1 MLDFSKGDNASNRA
15 PKEITQSTK
24 EYMQKLMVDGGLTFR
39 ESAHAC
45 VNNSA
50 LAYTDRRQLQKVTIT
65 TEPAWQSFVKEVL
78 MGVIRLVDDPSKC
91 MKSFCY
97 FFMYLFSC

>member
-1 MLDFSKGDNASNRA
+1 MLDFSRGDNASSQA

-24 EYMQKLMVDGGLTFR
+24 EYMQKLMVEGGLTFR
-39 ESAHAC
+39 EAAHAC

-91 MKSFCY
+91 MQFLCT
-97 FFMYLFSC
+97 FYLS